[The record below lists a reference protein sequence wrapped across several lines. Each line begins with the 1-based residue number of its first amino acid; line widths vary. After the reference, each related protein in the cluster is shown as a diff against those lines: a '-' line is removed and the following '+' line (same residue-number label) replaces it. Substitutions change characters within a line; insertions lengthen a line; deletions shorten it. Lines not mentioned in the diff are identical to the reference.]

1 MAYLALARKW
11 RPRTFA
17 DVVGQPHVVRALG
30 NALDSGRVHHA
41 FLFTGTRGVGKTTI
55 ARILV
60 KALNCERGV
69 SATPCGECGACVA
82 IDAGRFVDFLEVDA
96 ASRTGVDD
104 ARQLLDNAQYLPAA
118 GRCKVYL
125 IDEVHML
132 SKPAFNALLKTL
144 EEPPAHVK
152 FLLATTDPQKIPVTV
167 LSRCLQFNLKR
178 LPVSLIAERLAAI
191 ATAEAIASEPAALD
205 RLARAAAGSMR
216 DALSLMDQGLAF
228 GNGALRDRDIA
239 AMLGSLDRSQTTGLL
254 AAVAGG
260 DGAALLTTLRSL
272 DELAPDYDDT
282 LAQLATVLQQVAVAQ
297 VVGSGVPSE
306 EGDDAV
312 IATLAGQLEPEL
324 VQLWYQI
331 AIQGRR
337 DLPLAPDP
345 RTGCEMA
352 LLRMLAFRPLPGD
365 GAEAAAPPARAA
377 PAVTVR
383 PVPSASGVTAADSR
397 TRGLAALPPGQGGGS
412 ASPGGQHGPGST
424 AEITD
429 WPAFVATLTMD
440 GAARQ
445 LAANSALE
453 SATPFELRL
462 AVLKRHEYLCTEN
475 LRSRVAAAVQER
487 LGPTVKVHFALR
499 EQVAAEADTAAGRA
513 ARSAEEE
520 QSRAR
525 AELAADPNVRQME
538 ALFGARLVPE
548 SVRSTKQ
555 SPKDKSP

>member
-17 DVVGQPHVVRALG
+17 DVVGQPHVVRALT
-30 NALDSGRVHHA
+30 NALDSDRVHHA

-60 KALNCERGV
+60 KALNCERGA

-104 ARQLLDNAQYLPAA
+104 ARQLLDNAQYLPAS
-118 GRCKVYL
+118 GRYKVYL

-178 LPVSLIAERLAAI
+178 LPVSLIAERLASI
-191 ATAEAIASEPAALD
+191 AAAEGITAEPAAVE
-205 RLARAAAGSMR
+205 RLARAAAGSLR

-239 AMLGSLDRSQTTGLL
+239 AMLGSLDRAQTTALLSAVAAGDAGALL
-254 AAVAGG
+254 A
-260 DGAALLTTLRSL
+260 TLRGL
-272 DELAPDYDDT
+272 DELAPEYDDT
-282 LAQLATVLQQVAVAQ
+282 LAQLAALLQQVAVAQ
-297 VVGSGVPSE
+297 LAGPGVLAE
-306 EGDDAV
+306 EGDEAV
-312 IATLAGQLEPEL
+312 GVLAGQIEPEL

-337 DLPLAPDP
+337 DLPLAPDA
-345 RTGCEMA
+345 RTGCEMT
-352 LLRMLAFRPLPGD
+352 LLRMLAFRPLP
-365 GAEAAAPPARAA
+365 AE
-377 PAVTVR
+377 
-383 PVPSASGVTAADSR
+383 
-397 TRGLAALPPGQGGGS
+397 GQGGPPPPATGRP
-412 ASPGGQHGPGST
+412 AVAPAPARST
-424 AEITD
+424 APPVAAPKAGTAAGTRVSAVDITD
-429 WPAFVATLTMD
+429 WPAFVETLDMD

-462 AVLKRHEYLCTEN
+462 VVLKRNAYLLTDN
-475 LRSRVAAAVQER
+475 LRNRVVTAVQER
-487 LGPTVKVHFALR
+487 LGPAVKVQFTLR
-499 EQVAAEADTAAGRA
+499 EQATGDVDTAAGRA

-520 QSRAR
+520 QARAR

-538 ALFGARLVPE
+538 TLFGARLVPE
-548 SVRSTKQ
+548 SVRSTKR
-555 SPKDKSP
+555 SPKDDSK

>member
-17 DVVGQPHVVRALG
+17 DVVGQPHVVRALT
-30 NALDSGRVHHA
+30 NALDSDRVHHA

-60 KALNCERGV
+60 KALNCERGA
-69 SATPCGECGACVA
+69 SATPCGECGACIA

-104 ARQLLDNAQYLPAA
+104 ARQLLDNAQYLPAS
-118 GRCKVYL
+118 GRYKVYL

-144 EEPPAHVK
+144 EEPPPHVK

-178 LPVSLIAERLAAI
+178 LPVSLIAGRLGSIAAAEGI
-191 ATAEAIASEPAALD
+191 TAEPAALE
-205 RLARAAAGSMR
+205 RLARAAAGSLR

-228 GNGALRDRDIA
+228 GDGALRDRDIA
-239 AMLGSLDRSQTTGLL
+239 AMLGSLDRDQTTALLSAVAAGDAGALL
-254 AAVAGG
+254 A
-260 DGAALLTTLRSL
+260 TLRSL

-282 LAQLATVLQQVAVAQ
+282 LAQLAALLQQVAVAQ
-297 VVGSGVPSE
+297 LAGPGVLGE
-306 EGDDAV
+306 EGNEAAGV
-312 IATLAGQLEPEL
+312 LAGQIEPEL

-337 DLPLAPDP
+337 DLALAPDA
-345 RTGCEMA
+345 RTGCEMT
-352 LLRMLAFRPLPGD
+352 LLRMLAFRPLPAGD
-365 GAEAAAPPARAA
+365 AAAPAPAGGRPAAVPAPARGTAPPAAEPEAA
-377 PAVTVR
+377 PCAPARV
-383 PVPSASGVTAADSR
+383 GAAD
-397 TRGLAALPPGQGGGS
+397 
-412 ASPGGQHGPGST
+412 
-424 AEITD
+424 ITD
-429 WPAFVATLTMD
+429 WPAFVETLDMD

-445 LAANSALE
+445 LAVNSALE

-462 AVLKRHEYLCTEN
+462 VVLKRNAYLLTDK
-475 LRSRVAAAVQER
+475 LRNRVVAAVRER
-487 LGPTVKVHFALR
+487 LGPAVKVQFIVR
-499 EQVAAEADTAAGRA
+499 EQAVGDEDTAAGRA

-520 QSRAR
+520 QARAR

-548 SVRSTKQ
+548 SVRSTKRA
-555 SPKDKSP
+555 PKDDSK